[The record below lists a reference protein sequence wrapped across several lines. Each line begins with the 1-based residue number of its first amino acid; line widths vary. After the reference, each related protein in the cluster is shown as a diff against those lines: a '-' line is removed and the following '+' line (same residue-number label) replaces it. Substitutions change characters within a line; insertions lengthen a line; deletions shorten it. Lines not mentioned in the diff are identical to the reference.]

1 MSQSDWERGY
11 GAGFMAGLDAQRANL
26 ERDDSRLMVDF
37 MRGKSIE
44 DPLFPRKAKRKPRKL
59 SAWQKFV
66 KTNSKKP
73 RFKYKTGKRKGMVNM
88 KALAAAWKRKKKR

>member
-1 MSQSDWERGY
+1 MAMDDYQRGFADGWVAAINHASASLQYERSP
-11 GAGFMAGLDAQRANL
+11 
-26 ERDDSRLMVDF
+26 E
-37 MRGKSIE
+37 GKS
-44 DPLFPRKAKRKPRKL
+44 PTLYKAMASTREKKRKL

>member
-1 MSQSDWERGY
+1 MVRYQEEERIYHKGFRDGWTAATREY
-11 GAGFMAGLDAQRANL
+11 AHESATLPRFVDMEVAGPM
-26 ERDDSRLMVDF
+26 
-37 MRGKSIE
+37 
-44 DPLFPRKAKRKPRKL
+44 KAATKKRRKL